1 MKTLQADDMFQ
12 LAIKE
17 ITEQQVAVFV
27 DADSST
33 EQREEAHHMIC
44 AIRKIDDYFD
54 SIKTD
59 EVMYN
64 RKLKQ
69 EYSTLAN
76 ETDNPIT
83 DIDSAVTSILMPEE
97 TTEEVIEESQ
107 ETEEI
112 SAEAE
117 VIDEVEVEEEDVTE
131 EEVEE
136 IEASDSEDDEDP
148 IEEASSEEPE
158 RFSVKVNGEESQVTL
173 EDLKQGYSGQ
183 KYVQQ
188 GMQDVAAQ
196 KKEAEQV
203 YAALTNE
210 REQMAQLYQ
219 QLQEGGM
226 QQPPVKPTKELF
238 DADPIG
244 YMQKNIEYE
253 EQMGS
258 YNQQMAQLQQ
268 VTQQQSAAQEN
279 AKKAFLQEQMQILQ
293 KDIPDFADSKKA
305 TALREKLVTVGTNHY
320 GYTTDEI
327 SQITDARAIKVLHDA
342 QKYQDIISGKSKAVG
357 KTKSARPV
365 LKPGTK
371 KVATPDAKIRSRQQA
386 KLKGSGSIDDALNL
400 ILNA

>member
-1 MKTLQADDMFQ
+1 M
-12 LAIKE
+12 
-17 ITEQQVAVFV
+17 
-27 DADSST
+27 
-33 EQREEAHHMIC
+33 
-44 AIRKIDDYFD
+44 
-54 SIKTD
+54 
-59 EVMYN
+59 
-64 RKLKQ
+64 
-69 EYSTLAN
+69 AN

-83 DIDSAVTSILMPEE
+83 DIDSALSSIIMPEE

-112 SAEAE
+112 SNEAE
-117 VIDEVEVEEEDVTE
+117 VTDEVETEEEITEE
-131 EEVEE
+131 EEVE
-136 IEASDSEDDEDP
+136 IEASTSEDDDDL
-148 IEEASSEEPE
+148 IEEASPVELE

-183 KYVQQ
+183 QYVQQ
-188 GMQDVAAQ
+188 GMQDVAQQ

-226 QQPPVKPTKELF
+226 QQAPVKPTKELF

-268 VTQQQSAAQEN
+268 VTQQQSVAQEN

-305 TALREKLVTVGTNHY
+305 TALRERLVTAGTNHY
-320 GYTTDEI
+320 GYSNDEI
-327 SQITDARAIKVLHDA
+327 SQITDARAIKVLYDA
-342 QKYQDIISGKSKAVG
+342 QRYQDIISGKSKAVV

-365 LKPGTK
+365 MKPGTK
-371 KVATPDAKIRSRQQA
+371 KVSTPNAQIRSRQQA
-386 KLKGSGSIDDALNL
+386 KLKGSGSLNDAVNL
-400 ILNA
+400 ILNTT